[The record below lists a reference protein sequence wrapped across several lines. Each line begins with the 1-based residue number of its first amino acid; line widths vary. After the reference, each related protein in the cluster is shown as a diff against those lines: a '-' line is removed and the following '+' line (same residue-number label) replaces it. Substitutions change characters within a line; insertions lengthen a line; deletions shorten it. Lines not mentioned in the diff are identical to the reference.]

1 VIIYVVDSADIGNID
16 VAKLQLHQLLAWP
29 SLDGMPLVVL
39 GNKNDKEGA
48 LSENDLVSTLDLSSI
63 KDRVVAVY
71 SISCKNMANIDKVLK
86 MLTDF
91 KPKKKPQ

>member
-1 VIIYVVDSADIGNID
+1 

-29 SLDGMPLVVL
+29 SLNGLPLVVL

-48 LSENDLVSTLDLSSI
+48 LSEKDLITTLELSTI

-71 SISCKNMANIDKVLK
+71 SVSCKNMVNIDKVLK
-86 MLTDF
+86 MLSEF
-91 KPKKKPQ
+91 KPKKKE